1 MARSVNISVSFI
13 ILILF
18 ATGASSQ
25 NLIVPEQDT
34 EQDRF
39 VARIKQFNEFVDRFN
54 YEADFNDEIPDSAF
68 MALYPR
74 ERYMTHLFNRDL
86 LTGPNNKASLISSF
100 IADVCNNN
108 RYLYKYSPSIIAAA
122 KTRIIYEG
130 REDYITIFLNQ
141 EIVGNDMV
149 KWVILDV
156 EGGVLDFMQTDT
168 SYIRFIS
175 PSSNET
181 NFINLRR
188 ALADSLHLQDY
199 AYANYDYDQLSV
211 FFYCIYK
218 GIIKVRQVEK
228 ITYHI
233 SDIPGWCFSV
243 EEFNRSGYNSGWLI
257 SDIYECDLEFSE
269 FLEYIKM
276 E

>member
-1 MARSVNISVSFI
+1 LARFVNISVLVVF
-13 ILILF
+13 LILF
-18 ATGASSQ
+18 ATEAYSQ
-25 NLIVPEQDT
+25 NLIIPEQDSL
-34 EQDRF
+34 QDQF
-39 VARIKQFNEFVDRFN
+39 IARIKQFNEFVDRFN
-54 YEADFNDEIPDSAF
+54 YEADFNDEIPDSSF
-68 MALYPR
+68 KALYPR
-74 ERYMTHLFNRDL
+74 ERYLAHLFDRNLITGEDNL
-86 LTGPNNKASLISSF
+86 LPPVNKF
-100 IADVCNNN
+100 INDVCIGEHFI
-108 RYLYKYSPSIIAAA
+108 YKYSPKIIAAA
-122 KTRIIYEG
+122 RTRILYEDLEG
-130 REDYITIFLNQ
+130 YITIYLNQ

-156 EGGVLDFMQTDT
+156 QGEVLDFMQSDT
-168 SYIRFIS
+168 SHIRFIS

-181 NFINLRR
+181 NFINMRR

-199 AYANYDYDQLSV
+199 AHGNYTYDQLSV

-233 SDIPGWCFSV
+233 NDIPGWCLSV

-257 SDIYECDLEFSE
+257 SDIYECELELPE